1 MSNAHWAYGATF
13 KWNNVAVAELTSIGL
28 PQEAV
33 AMADVTSHDST
44 GGIREYIPT
53 LITPGTIPIAGNFH
67 EGDAAT
73 IAMRTDMLARTSR
86 AFVVTFPTAMGT
98 TFSGNAYLANFQLG
112 ALTAEGVSTFTAELQ
127 VTGSSTLAVTASNN
141 ITVLTGTESNGPHT
155 PLVPVPASAATK
167 YTYAIPVNT
176 ASTSIHL
183 TATFAAGTC
192 TVWVGGVLIETL
204 TSTVESGDIA
214 IGAADTVT
222 VVTLRVQE
230 TNKTAKEY
238 ALSIARP

>member
-1 MSNAHWAYGATF
+1 
-13 KWNNVAVAELTSIGL
+13 
-28 PQEAV
+28 
-33 AMADVTSHDST
+33 
-44 GGIREYIPT
+44 
-53 LITPGTIPIAGNFH
+53 
-67 EGDAAT
+67 
-73 IAMRTDMLARTSR
+73 
-86 AFVVTFPTAMGT
+86 
-98 TFSGNAYLANFQLG
+98 
-112 ALTAEGVSTFTAELQ
+112 
-127 VTGSSTLAVTASNN
+127 
-141 ITVLTGTESNGPHT
+141 
-155 PLVPVPASAATK
+155 VPVPAFAATK